1 VLQALGQ
8 REEAMR
14 HLKRS
19 AALSSEIGGACEPEV
34 WKLVE
39 W

>member
-1 VLQALGQ
+1 VLRAVG
-8 REEAMR
+8 RNEDAMR
-14 HLKRS
+14 HLKR
-19 AALSSEIGGACEPEV
+19 AVTLFSEIGGAREPEV

>member
-1 VLQALGQ
+1 
-8 REEAMR
+8 MR
-14 HLKRS
+14 HLKRTVMLF
-19 AALSSEIGGACEPEV
+19 AEVKEAGAMEPEV

>member
-1 VLQALGQ
+1 
-8 REEAMR
+8 MR
-14 HLKRS
+14 HLKR
-19 AALSSEIGGACEPEV
+19 AVALFAEIGEPGAMEPEV